1 MEKSMAD
8 VKRKSG
14 CKRDPSSRSIHVK
27 MPIYLT
33 ISDLQNGNVTRATLT
48 EHAHLGL
55 VCGCTEKTRRSH
67 TNLSTVEQGE
77 LEVSFIFF
85 SVLF

>member
-1 MEKSMAD
+1 MAD

-55 VCGCTEKTRRSH
+55 LCGCTEKTRRSH

>member
-1 MEKSMAD
+1 M
-8 VKRKSG
+8 
-14 CKRDPSSRSIHVK
+14 K
-27 MPIYLT
+27 MPKHLT

-48 EHAHLGL
+48 EHAPLGL
-55 VCGCTEKTRRSH
+55 VCVRTEKTGRPH
-67 TNLSTVEQGE
+67 ANLSTVEQGE